1 MKQLRNT
8 FIIFIVSGFWHGAN
22 WTFVAWG
29 FLNAIYFIPLL
40 LTQKNRKHMNVVA
53 DKTILPTIREFFQIL
68 FTFFLTVIAWV
79 FFRSE
84 TVYDALLYIE
94 SMFSFSLFT
103 VPTSYRS
110 GVLYVFVLIG
120 IEWFTRK
127 KQHPM
132 EIDFYKVPK
141 MIRWL
146 IYLIFIYLIL
156 IYGGEAQTFIY
167 FQF

>member
-1 MKQLRNT
+1 
-8 FIIFIVSGFWHGAN
+8 
-22 WTFVAWG
+22 
-29 FLNAIYFIPLL
+29 
-40 LTQKNRKHMNVVA
+40 
-53 DKTILPTIREFFQIL
+53 
-68 FTFFLTVIAWV
+68 
-79 FFRSE
+79 
-84 TVYDALLYIE
+84 
-94 SMFSFSLFT
+94 MFSFSLFT

-146 IYLIFIYLIL
+146 IYMIFIYLIL